1 MSIQPPP
8 LEPIFYETEHAVLTV
23 GEPPEGPPFASRD
36 EAIRAA
42 LPKLARLLSAPKE
55 KEKPCQTES

>member
-8 LEPIFYETEHAVLTV
+8 LEPIFYETEHAILTV
-23 GEPPEGPPFASRD
+23 GVPPEGPQYASRD

-42 LPKLARLLSAPKE
+42 LPKLARLLRAPIEKKE
-55 KEKPCQTES
+55 PCKAES